1 MGSASEPIG
10 KLGTEVARLRP
21 LDSVSQNGQL
31 GSESPRPA
39 FQIHAPQGL
48 SVEAKRKMIKS
59 VSAAVAKAYNNLP
72 GLLILFLECPQD
84 RVQRMA
90 VNARNRRVELVILI
104 VLFWQCAVLC
114 G

>member
-1 MGSASEPIG
+1 
-10 KLGTEVARLRP
+10 
-21 LDSVSQNGQL
+21 
-31 GSESPRPA
+31 
-39 FQIHAPQGL
+39 
-48 SVEAKRKMIKS
+48 MIKS